1 MTGVMLAGSAALVPV
16 AAAAGGAAL
25 TAWRRP
31 GAQFRSIVQHFAS
44 GVVFAVVG
52 VEILPEV
59 KAAHSIPEVVG
70 GFAAG
75 VVLLLGLKAM
85 LGGHGETH
93 AEEGEHP
100 EEASGF
106 ARYVPYGVD
115 IAIDG
120 LLLGIGFAAGAVQ
133 GGLLTFGLAA
143 ELLALGLA
151 VAAAELGRGAP
162 TWRVVAVPT
171 ALSSLLLVGAVLGST
186 LLAEASAD
194 VLAVVLS
201 FGCAAL
207 LYLATEELLVEAHE
221 VEETHTATAMFFVGF
236 LLVLVIGMMNRGAA

>member
-1 MTGVMLAGSAALVPV
+1 MTGVILAGTAALVPV

-75 VVLLLGLKAM
+75 VLLLLGLKAV
-85 LGGHGETH
+85 LGGHGEAH
-93 AEEGEHP
+93 EEGEHH
-100 EEASGF
+100 EEARGF

-171 ALSSLLLVGAVLGST
+171 ALSLLLLVGAVLGST
-186 LLAEASAD
+186 LLAGASAD

-221 VEETHTATAMFFVGF
+221 VEETHRATAMFFVGF
-236 LLVLVIGMMNRGAA
+236 LLVLVIGMMNRGTP